1 MLRFTVILESCS
13 NAVQFL
19 LKDTCHHQPQV
30 VQFQSIRHDFTLVKW
45 PRSQL
50 DSCWYYYY
58 IFKCIIG
65 LLELSCS
72 NRTVVVHRHQS
83 WVELLFTFLRR
94 ENAFRSLPIHCSEYY
109 MQNMQCLRNKD
120 LPSPSWEQQ
129 RATAIVILAKEISF
143 TPQTSNSKR
152 GFSSLMLMVL
162 LESQMSTSRGSNITQ
177 VLQLKIVFS
186 HFLLCLLIYL
196 LTYLLFFSHKLH
208 SNSIL
213 SSLHSTPPDLFLFR
227 FTLEKEPTS
236 QDIHHTQH
244 NKLQ

>member
-1 MLRFTVILESCS
+1 MQYSSSSKTHAITSHKLSSFRVSGMIS
-13 NAVQFL
+13 L
-19 LKDTCHHQPQV
+19 LLSGLDP
-30 VQFQSIRHDFTLVKW
+30 
-45 PRSQL
+45 SQ
-50 DSCWYYYY
+50 
-58 IFKCIIG
+58 
-65 LLELSCS
+65 
-72 NRTVVVHRHQS
+72 TVVGTTITSLSVSLDCQS
-83 WVELLFTFLRR
+83 SPAVTGLQWFIGIRAGQSYCLP
-94 ENAFRSLPIHCSEYY
+94 SLEGKMLSGHFQFIALNIICKICSVF
-109 MQNMQCLRNKD
+109 RNKD

-143 TPQTSNSKR
+143 IPQTSNSKR